1 MRRPARAVGPASAA
15 LLWLA
20 CLGGVQAQAPAS
32 APVSTP
38 ASAPDAAP
46 AASAP
51 VSPGMRAMLERA
63 RKVREIVAAQP
74 AASAP
79 DRRTLVERIAPPD
92 RARSGAEVNAVLQ
105 LHRFDDLV
113 GRTLRAAQPP
123 VEELRLTVDIDAEGQ
138 GHRCVQVAGTPP
150 APQDVLQRLCGEL
163 ERIYF
168 GRKTVGPP
176 MARLPLALRLE

>member
-1 MRRPARAVGPASAA
+1 MSPACAA

-20 CLGGVQAQAPAS
+20 CLGVAQAQAPAS
-32 APVSTP
+32 APVGAP
-38 ASAPDAAP
+38 ASAPDAAA

-51 VSPGMRAMLERA
+51 MSPGMRAMLERA
-63 RKVREIVAAQP
+63 RKVREIVANAPP

-92 RARSGAEVNAVLQ
+92 RPRSGAEVNAVLQ

-123 VEELRLTVDIDAEGQ
+123 VEALRLTVDIDAEGRGQ
-138 GHRCVQVAGTPP
+138 RCVQEAGAPP
-150 APQDVLQRLCGEL
+150 APPEVLQPLCAEL

-168 GRKTVGPP
+168 GRKTVGPA

>member
-1 MRRPARAVGPASAA
+1 VRRAA
-15 LLWLA
+15 GAIGLTLLWLA
-20 CLGGVQAQAPAS
+20 CLGGAQAQVPAS
-32 APVSTP
+32 AA
-38 ASAPDAAP
+38 ASSAVGAPDAAP

-51 VSPGMRAMLERA
+51 VSPGMRAMLDRA
-63 RKVREIVAAQP
+63 RKIREIVAAQP

-92 RARSGAEVNAVLQ
+92 RPRSGAEVNAVLQ

-123 VEELRLTVDIDAEGQ
+123 VEELHLTVDIDAEGQ
-138 GHRCVQVAGTPP
+138 GHRCAQVAGTPP

-168 GRKTVGPP
+168 GRKAVGPP